1 MVGARGDI
9 SVRWIGSGAGRAGR
23 CCSRGTVR
31 RARTSISLRESCKP
45 CGWNCGWRRAM
56 SGSDHAPRAGRIKL
70 EMKIRRGKAVGV
82 EGSGRGSTT
91 YQAAAAAFVYDDH
104 HGDVRVRRVIVVGLA
119 LVASLGF
126 GQAEKRAHEP
136 THVAAGLATST
147 KFREKNRELQG
158 CPAPG
163 VDSNVRV
170 EAVEAALG
178 TREVLKRARTPLSC
192 VEPRAVAC
200 SPLNGADRPRRGFV
214 FGAPSRR
221 LFGASQNLHDLRASG
236 FSKPQIDPLLCEDML
251 WPGCF
256 LSNSFHLSYEQT
268 HINALSP
275 EKSSTRF
282 NEIGT
287 DSIVRARSA

>member
-1 MVGARGDI
+1 
-9 SVRWIGSGAGRAGR
+9 
-23 CCSRGTVR
+23 
-31 RARTSISLRESCKP
+31 
-45 CGWNCGWRRAM
+45 M

-70 EMKIRRGKAVGV
+70 EMKIRRGKAAGV

-147 KFREKNRELQG
+147 KFREKNRELKG
-158 CPAPG
+158 EGAPR

-200 SPLNGADRPRRGFV
+200 SPLIGADRPRRGFV
-214 FGAPSRR
+214 FGACRI
-221 LFGASQNLHDLRASG
+221 FTICELRV
-236 FSKPQIDPLLCEDML
+236 FQIEPLLYVDSVMTRL
-251 WPGCF
+251 LSLLF
-256 LSNSFHLSYEQT
+256 SNSFCLPCEQT
-268 HINALSP
+268 CINC
-275 EKSSTRF
+275 
-282 NEIGT
+282 
-287 DSIVRARSA
+287 ARL

>member
-1 MVGARGDI
+1 
-9 SVRWIGSGAGRAGR
+9 
-23 CCSRGTVR
+23 
-31 RARTSISLRESCKP
+31 
-45 CGWNCGWRRAM
+45 M

-70 EMKIRRGKAVGV
+70 EMKIRRGKAAGV

-147 KFREKNRELQG
+147 KFREKNRELLPG
-158 CPAPG
+158 CSFAWTRTSESRLSSRLSAL
-163 VDSNVRV
+163 VWYWRVRERLFRASNRARSRVRRLM
-170 EAVEAALG
+170 EQ
-178 TREVLKRARTPLSC
+178 TPEVLFLELRRA
-192 VEPRAVAC
+192 
-200 SPLNGADRPRRGFV
+200 GI
-214 FGAPSRR
+214 
-221 LFGASQNLHDLRASG
+221 FGASQNLHDLRASG
-236 FSKPQIDPLLCEDML
+236 FSKPQIYPLLWVDSAVL
-251 WPGCF
+251 WSGCF
-256 LSNSFHLSYEQT
+256 SLIHSYLSYEQT
-268 HINALSP
+268 CINAIGP
-275 EKSSTRF
+275 ENRTRF

>member
-1 MVGARGDI
+1 M
-9 SVRWIGSGAGRAGR
+9 
-23 CCSRGTVR
+23 
-31 RARTSISLRESCKP
+31 
-45 CGWNCGWRRAM
+45 
-56 SGSDHAPRAGRIKL
+56 
-70 EMKIRRGKAVGV
+70 GV

-136 THVAAGLATST
+136 THVAAGCATST
-147 KFREKNRELQG
+147 KFREKNREPLEG
-158 CPAPG
+158 SLLR

-200 SPLNGADRPRRGFV
+200 SPLNGADARGFV

-221 LFGASQNLHDLRASG
+221 NFWRVAESSRSAGFGFFQTTDRPTSVGGYH
-236 FSKPQIDPLLCEDML
+236 ML

-268 HINALSP
+268 CINALSP
-275 EKSSTRF
+275 ENRTRF

>member
-1 MVGARGDI
+1 
-9 SVRWIGSGAGRAGR
+9 
-23 CCSRGTVR
+23 
-31 RARTSISLRESCKP
+31 
-45 CGWNCGWRRAM
+45 M

-70 EMKIRRGKAVGV
+70 EMKIRRGKAAGV

-147 KFREKNRELQG
+147 KFREKNRELLPG
-158 CPAPG
+158 CSFAW
-163 VDSNVRV
+163 
-170 EAVEAALG
+170 
-178 TREVLKRARTPLSC
+178 TRTSESRL
-192 VEPRAVAC
+192 
-200 SPLNGADRPRRGFV
+200 
-214 FGAPSRR
+214 SRR
-221 LFGASQNLHDLRASG
+221 LSALVWYWRERERLFRASNRARSRVRRLMEQTARRGEKKVFFGASQNLYDLRASAFFQTTYRSTSVRISVEARLL
-236 FSKPQIDPLLCEDML
+236 FSI
-251 WPGCF
+251 
-256 LSNSFHLSYEQT
+256 SFHLSYEQT
-268 HINALSP
+268 CIHVNALSP
-275 EKSSTRF
+275 ENRTRF

>member
-1 MVGARGDI
+1 MGARGDI

-136 THVAAGLATST
+136 THVVAGRATST
-147 KFREKNRELQG
+147 KFREKNRE
-158 CPAPG
+158 
-163 VDSNVRV
+163 
-170 EAVEAALG
+170 
-178 TREVLKRARTPLSC
+178 PLRG
-192 VEPRAVAC
+192 EP
-200 SPLNGADRPRRGFV
+200 
-214 FGAPSRR
+214 PSRGLER
-221 LFGASQNLHDLRASG
+221 PSRGCRGGSRHSCGTGESANAS
-236 FSKPQIDPLLCEDML
+236 F
-251 WPGCF
+251 
-256 LSNSFHLSYEQT
+256 
-268 HINALSP
+268 
-275 EKSSTRF
+275 
-282 NEIGT
+282 
-287 DSIVRARSA
+287 VRRTARGRVFAA

>member
-1 MVGARGDI
+1 VER
-9 SVRWIGSGAGRAGR
+9 
-23 CCSRGTVR
+23 
-31 RARTSISLRESCKP
+31 
-45 CGWNCGWRRAM
+45 
-56 SGSDHAPRAGRIKL
+56 
-70 EMKIRRGKAVGV
+70 VGV

-200 SPLNGADRPRRGFV
+200 SPLNGAAEARLFLELRHAGFLARRRIFTICELRGF
-214 FGAPSRR
+214 
-221 LFGASQNLHDLRASG
+221 
-236 FSKPQIDPLLCEDML
+236 
-251 WPGCF
+251 
-256 LSNSFHLSYEQT
+256 SN
-268 HINALSP
+268 HI
-275 EKSSTRF
+275 
-282 NEIGT
+282 
-287 DSIVRARSA
+287 

>member
-1 MVGARGDI
+1 M
-9 SVRWIGSGAGRAGR
+9 
-23 CCSRGTVR
+23 R

-45 CGWNCGWRRAM
+45 CGWNCGWTRAM

-70 EMKIRRGKAVGV
+70 EMKIRRGKAAGV

-147 KFREKNRELQG
+147 KFREKNRELKG
-158 CPAPG
+158 EGAPR

-178 TREVLKRARTPLSC
+178 TRVVLERARAPLSC

-200 SPLNGADRPRRGFV
+200 SPLNGADARGFV

-221 LFGASQNLHDLRASG
+221 NFWRVA
-236 FSKPQIDPLLCEDML
+236 E
-251 WPGCF
+251 
-256 LSNSFHLSYEQT
+256 
-268 HINALSP
+268 
-275 EKSSTRF
+275 SS
-282 NEIGT
+282 
-287 DSIVRARSA
+287 RSAGFGFFQTTDIPTSVGR